1 MAVETAG
8 RALDLSGDL
17 AGHGVRFTAGREGR
31 AYYALAVAA
40 DLYTQGR
47 FTMPVA
53 STFALQDLAEAHR
66 VSEAGHVRG
75 KLVVT
80 LA

>member
-1 MAVETAG
+1 
-8 RALDLSGDL
+8 
-17 AGHGVRFTAGREGR
+17 VRFTAGREGR

-53 STFALQDLAEAHR
+53 GTFALPDLAEAHR
-66 VSEAGHVRG
+66 ISEAGHVRG
-75 KLVVT
+75 KLVVS